1 MLNQIQLFDI
11 GLLFDMFMM
20 ASGSI
25 KRSHSNLILF
35 IDVQTSLH
43 IINRRLM
50 CYHALSRRNCTELK
64 NQFAVQTN
72 KMCLTSS
79 NRRRMRRS
87 DLDESIIDPAEIIK
101 RIKIA

>member
-1 MLNQIQLFDI
+1 
-11 GLLFDMFMM
+11 MFMM

-25 KRSHSNLILF
+25 KRSHSNLIFF

-72 KMCLTSS
+72 KMCLKSS
-79 NRRRMRRS
+79 NRMRRS
-87 DLDESIIDPAEIIK
+87 DLDESIVDPAEIIK